1 MVNSNFFID
10 KLLIDMLIFCCLY
23 CFWLGIGDIFYLDL
37 VMYKEK
43 NNKYNWREV
52 LRGNEINEL
61 FIMNYFEFEKNF
73 LYVFL
78 VEFF

>member
-1 MVNSNFFID
+1 MF
-10 KLLIDMLIFCCLY
+10 IFCCLY
-23 CFWLGIGDIFYLDL
+23 CFWLSIGDIFYLDL

-61 FIMNYFEFEKNF
+61 FIMNYFEFEKDF
-73 LYVFL
+73 LDFKMFL
-78 VEFF
+78 VF